1 MSEDIFA
8 AADRSVADDL
18 SPVWRMLA
26 EGSSTPVVRAL
37 PAPGQSWE
45 SVVGDGVR
53 EAADAGVTLIMPI
66 EKAVARAL
74 LTLAA
79 NRRWRYAPTPSPRKV
94 SAEIE
99 RLGGRVVGAYSL
111 WPSSRTPRIAFP
123 EGRSGLVR
131 WAQRSGVLG
140 GGGNRLWARSAAR
153 SRLFTPFAMYMAPGV
168 ALVVEVKG
176 HPDA

>member
-1 MSEDIFA
+1 MSDDIFA
-8 AADRSVADDL
+8 APDRSVADDL

-26 EGSSTPVVRAL
+26 ARSNTPIVRPLPDPDRRWEAVVAEGVRA
-37 PAPGQSWE
+37 AEE
-45 SVVGDGVR
+45 SGT
-53 EAADAGVTLIMPI
+53 TLIIPI
-66 EKAVARAL
+66 EKPVARAL

-79 NRRWRYAPTPSPRKV
+79 NRKWRYTPTPSATKV
-94 SAEIE
+94 TAEVQ

-123 EGRSGLVR
+123 EGKSGLVR

-153 SRLFTPFAMYMAPGV
+153 SALFTPFAMYMSPGV
-168 ALVVEVKG
+168 AVVIEVAG
-176 HPDA
+176 DA

>member
-1 MSEDIFA
+1 MTEDIFA
-8 AADRSVADDL
+8 ASDRSVADDL

-26 EGSSTPVVRAL
+26 AGSSTPIVRAL
-37 PAPGQSWE
+37 PSSDVGWE
-45 SVVGDGVR
+45 SVISEGMK
-53 EAADAGVTLIMPI
+53 AAAEGGATLIIPL
-66 EKAVARAL
+66 EKPVARTL

-79 NRRWRYAPTPSPRKV
+79 NRKWRYIPTPSASKV
-94 SAEIE
+94 SAEVR

-153 SRLFTPFAMYMAPGV
+153 SRLFTPFAMYMSPGV
-168 ALVVEVKG
+168 ALVVEVEG
-176 HPDA
+176 RSDA

>member
-26 EGSSTPVVRAL
+26 AGSSTPVVRAL
-37 PAPGQSWE
+37 PDPGRAWE
-45 SVVGDGVR
+45 SVVEDGMR
-53 EAADAGVTLIMPI
+53 AAAEEGATLIIPI
-66 EKAVARAL
+66 EKPVSRTL
-74 LTLAA
+74 LTLVA
-79 NRRWRYAPTPSPRKV
+79 NRRWRYVPTPSAGKV
-94 SAEIE
+94 FAEVD

-123 EGRSGLVR
+123 RGSSGLVK

-153 SRLFTPFAMYMAPGV
+153 SRLFTPFAMYMSPGL
-168 ALVVEVKG
+168 ALVVEVG
-176 HPDA
+176 DDA

>member
-26 EGSSTPVVRAL
+26 AGSSTPVVRAL
-37 PAPGQSWE
+37 PTAGQSWE
-45 SVVGDGVR
+45 SVVADGVR
-53 EAADAGVTLIMPI
+53 AAAGAGVTLIIPI
-66 EKAVARAL
+66 ERAVARTL

-79 NRRWRYAPTPSPRKV
+79 NRRWRYTPTPSQAKV
-94 SAEIE
+94 GAEVE

-123 EGRSGLVR
+123 EGRSSLVR

-153 SRLFTPFAMYMAPGV
+153 SRLFTPFAMYMSPGI
-168 ALVVEVKG
+168 ALVVEVSG
-176 HPDA
+176 GQDA

>member
-26 EGSSTPVVRAL
+26 AGSTTPVVRAL
-37 PAPGQSWE
+37 PDPDRTWE
-45 SVVGDGVR
+45 SVVGDGMQA
-53 EAADAGVTLIMPI
+53 AADEGATLIIPI
-66 EKAVARAL
+66 EKPVARAL
-74 LTLAA
+74 LTLVA
-79 NRRWRYAPTPSPRKV
+79 NRKWRYVPTPSARKV
-94 SAEIE
+94 EAEVE

-153 SRLFTPFAMYMAPGV
+153 SRLFTPFAMYLSPGL
-168 ALVVEVKG
+168 ALVVEVAA
-176 HPDA
+176 DA